1 MADSQ
6 LHNDPERLRR
16 FAMQLNQFAATAD
29 EHLGRLKSAIGQLGQ
44 TWRDQ
49 EFERFVQQFATAQN
63 RLKGFI
69 DETKRVTPA
78 LEADARKLDEYLKF
92 RMNE

>member
-6 LHNDPERLRR
+6 IHNDPDKLRN
-16 FAMQLNQFAATAD
+16 FARQLNQFAATAD
-29 EHLGRLKSAIGQLGQ
+29 EHLSRLKSAIGHLGQ

-63 RLKGFI
+63 RLKGFVE
-69 DETKRVTPA
+69 ETKKVTPV
-78 LEADARKLDEYLKF
+78 LEEDAKKLEDYLKF
-92 RMNE
+92 GMKG

>member
-16 FAMQLNQFAATAD
+16 FALTLNQFAAAAD
-29 EHLGRLKSAIGQLGQ
+29 EHLARIKSAVGHLGQ

-49 EFERFVQQFATAQN
+49 EFERFVQEFASAQN

-69 DETKRVTPA
+69 EETRRVTPA
-78 LEADARKLDEYLKF
+78 LEADARKLDDYLKF
-92 RMNE
+92 RMS